1 MGLWTNW
8 GWISGIRRRAF
19 SLEMM
24 SDEKGEEKHFKE
36 TQFKKKHVEKAQWFD
51 SVRTEEVL
59 ISRSIKNI
67 KNP

>member
-1 MGLWTNW
+1 
-8 GWISGIRRRAF
+8 
-19 SLEMM
+19 MM

-36 TQFKKKHVEKAQWFD
+36 TQLKKKHVEEPQWFD